1 MTALLDP
8 KHTLQRVRI
17 QTEIELLSAL
27 HIGDGSVQTFG
38 ERKKGRDLSK
48 AARDATKDDS
58 DYATVCRNVEGL
70 PYLPATSLRGML
82 RAEVRATDVALAT
95 RLFGPEHDADD
106 HFMGELWLQ
115 DAVLIV
121 STANG
126 QHVPDFTHHTGI
138 AHAVSINPIT
148 GAAADHLLFAEE
160 YVPAGSRFQFSLQ
173 RGPCSEQDV
182 QALIGLLH
190 QISAATPA
198 QLGAGGSHGF
208 GHFQIKAETTRVDVL
223 TDKAL
228 LAWMG
233 ASDVKDLP
241 WQKRT
246 DLSVVTPALQRAKP
260 RSWSLQII
268 PEGRFVIHDPGHV
281 GREALKNPPTEKQHA
296 EDEGPYP
303 RIEYSRDENGRPSI
317 PGRSLRG
324 LLRHRASR
332 ILATLLHQTHEIAP
346 NAARQWADQQVK
358 ALFGDTRRQ
367 SLIAI
372 SRAIVPKEAK
382 AGRSELTFNAV
393 DRFTGGVAGSKLYN
407 ARAVRADYLQFEI
420 SLRGGALPDGDW
432 WKGLALLVLR
442 DAVEGDLALGW
453 GKAKGLGA
461 FRLRW
466 QGQENWPDTLQAL
479 RKHVEGV
486 RLEDWLQ
493 ALHQHIK
500 NAAQDIQGVAP

>member
-17 QTEIELLSAL
+17 QAEIELLSAL

-38 ERKKGRDLSK
+38 ERKKGRGLSD
-48 AARDATKDDS
+48 AARAATKDDS
-58 DYATVCRNVEGL
+58 DYATVCRNVAGL

-82 RAEVRATDVALAT
+82 RAEVRAMDAALAT

-148 GAAADHLLFAEE
+148 GTAADHLLFAEE

-190 QISAATPA
+190 RMSAATPA

-246 DLSVVTPALQRAKP
+246 DLSAVTPALQRAKP

-281 GREALKNPPTEKQHA
+281 GHEPLKKLHVA
-296 EDEGPYP
+296 DEERYP
-303 RIEYSRDENGRPSI
+303 GIEYSRDENGRPSI

-332 ILATLLHQTHEIAP
+332 ILATLLHQTHGIAP

-382 AGRSELTFNAV
+382 AGRSMLTFNAV
-393 DRFTGGVAGSKLYN
+393 DRFTGGVADSKLYN

-479 RKHVEGV
+479 RKHFNNVC
-486 RLEDWLQ
+486 LEDWLQ
-493 ALHQHIK
+493 SLHQF
-500 NAAQDIQGVAP
+500 VARIANEIEGASS